1 MEEETVNEET
11 QPLPSQPQ
19 QTSWFSWWGNNDKIN
34 DSNNNNGIENQSNN
48 IQNTEITNENNGWYT
63 GLMSTVN
70 ALPIPTFRSHVQSV
84 NVDDSTRYSQLDVEQ
99 IEFLESEAKNVILQH
114 SHSWC
119 WFEDLTKL
127 DKDLQSWTERPG
139 VASVYDTGSG
149 RCPLPLPKYPMDTH
163 PGYHVYI
170 KNSLLLPQESPS
182 EIYHTEPL
190 RTKIATGFKDYYN
203 FPNGKHLYLKD
214 SRDDLIKKKK
224 TIIISVVGWLPEKY
238 EKLTLGEQRTAQYFS
253 KKLAQSLKHESPSEI
268 LSLSFECPLDS
279 KELNEVF
286 DECTLLLRH
295 WEHIFKDA
303 TAIYFVGVY
312 HSVPLLIS
320 LAKYILSQN
329 EKLKFDKKAY
339 VGMLAIES
347 CFQGYRFWDHSIDSS
362 LTTDTD
368 NVTAENDYSRMQKY
382 KERSLFQG
390 LHKNEQDVLSK
401 IKNYRDIDSEESKLL
416 QGNLDWLLYN
426 WDSFRLSMVGKLYDN
441 FMTVTQKLAID
452 YFHPKII
459 RNVWVDGQY
468 FDLDSRQPEELHL
481 PDYIM
486 KTPRFEYDLTIPDRR
501 KFEISLI
508 DNFLLTQN
516 IGRQEFV
523 SILKLISPF
532 FISRSYN
539 PNTITPSLKKQRA
552 ATTKQWFQQM
562 ETKWNTIEPTFGGNF
577 SFDELPE
584 SISTIHN
591 FLEYTQYLTMKSP
604 ELFQTYSEIY
614 DDDLIFKNFIENT
627 LLTRKPLTNKHL
639 VILRDNL
646 NPTSILNTVNQYDL
660 VWKFHESL
668 CNFIKI
674 KNVPIQDYPKCL
686 HFTISLDSILW
697 RTIYNDP
704 KRFERNNK
712 EAIHR
717 LKQLLDSYQ
726 TWDPPTKGLVH
737 LKNVL
742 SVLSSYDS
750 VHLLIEDIQ
759 T

>member
-1 MEEETVNEET
+1 MEGDIETEEPPKQ
-11 QPLPSQPQ
+11 QP
-19 QTSWFSWWGNNDKIN
+19 SWFGWWNRNDA
-34 DSNNNNGIENQSNN
+34 NNNNH
-48 IQNTEITNENNGWYT
+48 TEISIVDNTDDVNNNTNEDGNNNGGWYA
-63 GLMSTVN
+63 GLVSTVA
-70 ALPIPTFRSHVQSV
+70 ALPIPTLRGRMPMV
-84 NVDDSTRYSQLDVEQ
+84 NVDDSTRYSQLDIAQ
-99 IEFLESEAKNVILQH
+99 IEFLETEAKTVILQH

-119 WFEDLTKL
+119 WFEDLTNL

-182 EIYHTEPL
+182 EVYHTQPL
-190 RTKIATGFKDYYN
+190 RTKVATAFKDYYN
-203 FPNGKHLYLKD
+203 FPNGKHLYLKE
-214 SRDDLIKKKK
+214 SRDNLMDEKK
-224 TIIISVVGWLPEKY
+224 TVIISIVGWLPEKY

-253 KKLAQSLKHESPSEI
+253 KKLAESLKHESPSEI

-279 KELNEVF
+279 KELNDVF
-286 DECTLLLRH
+286 EECCLLLRH

-303 TAIYFVGVY
+303 KAIYFIGVY
-312 HSVPLLIS
+312 HSVPLIIL
-320 LAKYILSQN
+320 LAKYILSRH
-329 EKLKFDKKAY
+329 EEFKFDKDTN

-362 LTTDTD
+362 QTSETDD
-368 NVTAENDYSRMQKY
+368 VTAENDYSKMQKN
-382 KERSLFQG
+382 KEKILFQG

-401 IKNYRDIDSEESKLL
+401 IKNYNDIDSLESKVL
-416 QGNLDWLLYN
+416 QANLDWLLYN

-459 RNVWVDGQY
+459 RNVWVDGKY
-468 FDLDSRQPEELHL
+468 FDLDSKQPEELNL

-501 KFEISLI
+501 IFEISLI

-516 IGRQEFV
+516 LGRKEFV

-539 PNTITPSLKKQRA
+539 PNTVTASLKKQRTA
-552 ATTKQWFQQM
+552 ITKLWFQQM
-562 ETKWNTIEPTFGGNF
+562 EAKWNTIEPTFEGDF
-577 SFDELPE
+577 SFNELPE
-584 SISTIHN
+584 SISTVHN
-591 FLEYTQYLTMKSP
+591 FLEYTQYLTIKSP

-614 DDDLIFKNFIENT
+614 DDDIIFKNFIENT
-627 LLTRKPLTNKHL
+627 LLTKKPLTKKHL

-674 KNVPIQDYPKCL
+674 KNIPIQDYPKCL
-686 HFTISLDSILW
+686 HFTIALDSIVW

-704 KRFERNNK
+704 NRFQRNVK
-712 EAIHR
+712 EAKNR
-717 LKQLLDSYQ
+717 LRQLFDAYQ

-742 SVLSSYDS
+742 SVLSSYDDIR
-750 VHLLIEDIQ
+750 LLIEDIQ
-759 T
+759 N